1 MVVQSMRF
9 QRVHLSAA
17 MLVGALL
24 VGVPYIAG
32 LGLTNR
38 ILRRRFKRLV
48 APGSDPAG
56 R

>member
-17 MLVGALL
+17 MLVGALP
-24 VGVPYIAG
+24 VGVAYIAAR
-32 LGLTNR
+32 GLTNR
-38 ILRRRFKRLV
+38 IRRRRFKRVV
-48 APGSDPAG
+48 ARGSDPAG